1 MKIKKGGV
9 IATLDRPTKF
19 DKYFVV
25 KFWTESAFKMR
36 DKLTQEELEKAAVK
50 EDPQGGYIIWDGAF
64 TFLNSFHFNPIRQP
78 FLTKRFRKL
87 HTAKKFMDAQ
97 MKYPS
102 FLLLS
107 RT

>member
-25 KFWTESAFKMR
+25 KFWTEPAFKIR
-36 DKLTQEELEKAAVK
+36 NKVTQEELENFAIK
-50 EDPQGGYIIWDGAF
+50 EHQGGYIIMDGAF
-64 TFLNSFHFNPIRQP
+64 TFLNSFHFNPNRQP

>member
-25 KFWTESAFKMR
+25 KFWTEPAFKMR
-36 DKLTQEELEKAAVK
+36 DKITQEELEKAALK
-50 EDPQGGYIIWDGAF
+50 DPQGGYIILDGAF

>member
-1 MKIKKGGV
+1 MKIVKGGV

-25 KFWTESAFKMR
+25 KFWTEPAFELR
-36 DKLTQEELEKAAVK
+36 NRFTQGELEKHAVK
-50 EDPQGGYIIWDGAF
+50 DPQGGYIIMDGAF
-64 TFLNSFHFNPIRQP
+64 TVVNSFHFNPIRQP

-87 HTAKKFMDAQ
+87 HTAKKFMDVQ

>member
-25 KFWTESAFKMR
+25 KFWTEPAFKIR
-36 DKLTQEELEKAAVK
+36 DKLTQEELEKAAIK
-50 EDPQGGYIIWDGAF
+50 DTQGRYIIMDGLF
-64 TFLNSFHFNPIRQP
+64 TVLNSFHFNPIRQP

>member
-1 MKIKKGGV
+1 MKIVKGGV

-25 KFWTESAFKMR
+25 KFWTEPAFKMR
-36 DKLTQEELEKAAVK
+36 DKITQEELEKVAIK
-50 EDPQGGYIIWDGAF
+50 DPQSGYIIMDNAF
-64 TFLNSFHFNPIRQP
+64 TVLNSFNFNPIRQP

-87 HTAKKFMDAQ
+87 HTAEKFLDEQ